1 MKHKSFERI
10 LAALL
15 SLVMLLAFA
24 ACSGTETAEKD
35 DAANTKFLNLAANF
49 AYPSLDTHKEYY
61 GWYTSIYGITEGLFK
76 LGDDMSVQP
85 VLAEKCEANGNEWII
100 TLKDGI
106 KFSNGNPPVT
116 SEVVIKNI
124 QRVASVNERFSY
136 FGEYTYKYVDDK
148 TFSVFCPEVYPILP
162 NDLAS
167 PEFGII
173 DIDHITDFD
182 KAIIGTGPFTIKEFI
197 PEGDVTVE
205 KNTNYWGGEVKL
217 DGAKFFYMQ
226 EDEPKLM
233 AMQSGEIQ
241 GYDSVTADAFEI
253 FKKDPSKYA
262 LTDIPGTRLQFYILN
277 KNRLSDNV
285 RKAINGTVDKQ
296 AIADYLKGTVSA
308 TDGPFNSSAAYG
320 KVNGV
325 QKIDTAAA
333 KALIEQDGYTMGAS
347 GIYEKDGQPLKINI
361 AYYAARS
368 LDTLATLIQSQLKAI
383 GIDSTLTV
391 EEDPDATYIKT
402 GDFDLALYC
411 MISDKSGDPY
421 YFIDSTLR
429 NGSYYDCGGFDSD
442 QCEALINQLEHETD
456 VAKRAELANQIVQ
469 IAIDDNAFGY
479 VGLFNKITCLQPGI
493 TGYANNNPFDFYAIS
508 ADTDITA

>member
-1 MKHKSFERI
+1 MKTRAI
-10 LAALL
+10 NRVLAMLL
-15 SLVMLLAFA
+15 SVVMLLAFA
-24 ACSGTETAEKD
+24 ACSGTETTKNDEGG
-35 DAANTKFLNLAANF
+35 NTKFLNLAANF

-61 GWYTSIYGITEGLFK
+61 GWYTSIYGVTESLFK
-76 LGDDMSVQP
+76 LGDDLSIQP
-85 VLAEKCEANGNEWII
+85 CLAEKYEANGNEWII

-106 KFSNGNPPVT
+106 KFSNGNPVT

-173 DIDHITDFD
+173 DIDNITDFD
-182 KAIIGTGPFTIKEFI
+182 KAIIGTGPFTVKEFV

-205 KNTNYWGGEVKL
+205 KNANYWGGEVKL

-241 GYDSVTADAFEI
+241 GYDSVTADAYEI
-253 FKKDPSKYA
+253 FKKEPDKYA
-262 LTDIPGTRLQFYILN
+262 LTDVPGTRLQFYILN

-308 TDGPFNSSAAYG
+308 TDGPFNAASAYG

-325 QKIDTAAA
+325 RKIDTAAA

-347 GIYEKDGQPLKINI
+347 GFYEKDGQPLKINI

-429 NGSYYDCGGFDSD
+429 EGAYYDCGGFSND

-479 VGLFNKITCLQPGI
+479 VGLFNKITCLNPGI
-493 TGYANNNPFDFYAIS
+493 TGYANTNPFDFYAIS

>member
-1 MKHKSFERI
+1 
-10 LAALL
+10 
-15 SLVMLLAFA
+15 
-24 ACSGTETAEKD
+24 
-35 DAANTKFLNLAANF
+35 
-49 AYPSLDTHKEYY
+49 
-61 GWYTSIYGITEGLFK
+61 
-76 LGDDMSVQP
+76 MSVQP

-106 KFSNGNPPVT
+106 KFSNGNPVT

>member
-1 MKHKSFERI
+1 MKHKLLNRI
-10 LAALL
+10 LAAVL
-15 SLVMLLAFA
+15 SLLMLVAFA
-24 ACSGTETAEKD
+24 ACSKTETAQD

-61 GWYTSIYGITEGLFK
+61 GWYTSIYGITESLFK
-76 LGDDMSVQP
+76 LGDDMSIQP
-85 VLAEKCEANGNEWII
+85 VLAEKYEADGNKWTI
-100 TLKDGI
+100 TLKDGL
-106 KFSNGNPPVT
+106 KFSNGNPVT
-116 SEVVIKNI
+116 VEMVIKNI

-136 FGEYTYKYVDDK
+136 FGEYTYTYIDDK

-167 PEFGII
+167 PEFGIL
-173 DIDHITDFD
+173 DLDSITDFD
-182 KAIIGTGPFTIKEFI
+182 KAIIGTGPFTIKEFV

-205 KNTNYWGGEVKL
+205 KNANYWGGEVKL

-253 FKKDPSKYA
+253 FKKDPAKYA

-308 TDGPFNSSAAYG
+308 TDGPFNASAAYG
-320 KVNGV
+320 KINGV

-429 NGSYYDCGGFDSD
+429 EGSYYDCGGFSND

-456 VAKRAELANQIVQ
+456 VAKRAELANQIIQ

-479 VGLFNKITCLQPGI
+479 VGLFNKITCLKPGI

>member
-1 MKHKSFERI
+1 MKQNPLKKIF
-10 LAALL
+10 ALL
-15 SLVMLLAFA
+15 LALVMVLAMA
-24 ACSGTETAEKD
+24 ACSKTENASQDGTS
-35 DAANTKFLNLAANF
+35 NSKFLNLAANF

-61 GWYTSIYGITEGLFK
+61 GWYTSVYGITEGLFK
-76 LGDDMSVQP
+76 LGDDLSIQP
-85 VLAEKCEANGNEWII
+85 VLAEKYEADGNKWTI

-106 KFSNGNPPVT
+106 KFSNGNPVT
-116 SEVVIKNI
+116 AAMVIRNI
-124 QRVASVNERFSY
+124 QRLASVNERFAY
-136 FGEYTYKYVDDK
+136 FGEYTYTYIDDK
-148 TFSVFCPEVYPILP
+148 TFSIFCPEVYPILP

-167 PEFGII
+167 PEFGIL
-173 DIDHITDFD
+173 DLDSITDFD
-182 KAIIGTGPFTIKEFI
+182 KAIIGTGPFVIKEFV

-241 GYDSVTADAFEI
+241 GYDSVTADAYEI
-253 FKKDPSKYA
+253 FKQDPSKYA

-277 KNRLSDNV
+277 ENRLSANV

-296 AIADYLKGTVSA
+296 AIADYLKGTTSA
-308 TDGPFNSSAAYG
+308 TDGPFNSAAAYG

-325 QKIDTAAA
+325 QKIDAAAA

-347 GIYEKDGQPLKINI
+347 GFYEKDGQPLKINI

-368 LDTLATLIQSQLKAI
+368 LDTLATLIQSQLKTI

-429 NGSYYDCGGFDSD
+429 EGSYYDCGGFNND

-456 VAKRAELANQIVQ
+456 VAKRAELANQIIQ
-469 IAIDDNAFGY
+469 IAIDDDAFGY

>member
-1 MKHKSFERI
+1 
-10 LAALL
+10 
-15 SLVMLLAFA
+15 
-24 ACSGTETAEKD
+24 
-35 DAANTKFLNLAANF
+35 
-49 AYPSLDTHKEYY
+49 
-61 GWYTSIYGITEGLFK
+61 
-76 LGDDMSVQP
+76 MSVQP

-106 KFSNGNPPVT
+106 KFSNGNPVT
-116 SEVVIKNI
+116 AEVVIKNI

-173 DIDHITDFD
+173 DIDHITDCD

-205 KNTNYWGGEVKL
+205 KNANYWGGEVKL

-253 FKKDPSKYA
+253 FQKDPSKYA

-296 AIADYLKGTVSA
+296 AIADYLKGTVSPA
-308 TDGPFNSSAAYG
+308 VGPFNTSAAYG
-320 KVNGV
+320 KVNGTGRLHDGCFRLLR
-325 QKIDTAAA
+325 KRWPAP
-333 KALIEQDGYTMGAS
+333 QDQHRLLCRPFAGYFSDAHPVPAESHRHRLHSDRGRRP
-347 GIYEKDGQPLKINI
+347 GCHLHQDRRLRPG
-361 AYYAARS
+361 
-368 LDTLATLIQSQLKAI
+368 TLLHDRRQ
-383 GIDSTLTV
+383 V
-391 EEDPDATYIKT
+391 
-402 GDFDLALYC
+402 
-411 MISDKSGDPY
+411 
-421 YFIDSTLR
+421 R
-429 NGSYYDCGGFDSD
+429 
-442 QCEALINQLEHETD
+442 
-456 VAKRAELANQIVQ
+456 
-469 IAIDDNAFGY
+469 
-479 VGLFNKITCLQPGI
+479 
-493 TGYANNNPFDFYAIS
+493 
-508 ADTDITA
+508 